1 MPTMK
6 DRLAGFFY
14 GDKIKQLNQIKE
26 EFIRSYEVLP
36 AALQSPNMMIKV
48 MKEMDSHTL
57 EVLIR
62 QSQAITGSMGTTN
75 ESMRIATVQESRMM
89 YTWDVITQNAI
100 DLWTDY
106 GFGSKLEVRSKDP
119 AAQIVLDEFFHAEKN
134 QCVLGQREVSD
145 LSKEV
150 LTDGEFFY
158 VFYVSKGKTPT
169 VRVIPTEQIKEIITD
184 PDDASVPLLYKREW
198 SATDGA
204 QTTLYYRDWRVGGDD
219 QAALDK
225 ILLKRTEIPPLLADK
240 KAQAESKENA
250 EANGHEVKEDE
261 AAAFAT
267 DIFMMH
273 IAHRKQ
279 NGRGW
284 PLMTAGIPWSKAY
297 KNFLQDRA
305 ALARTVAMIV
315 DDYTVKGGSTAV
327 EAMRQKMDSSNTS
340 GTGGYETNP
349 KPVAGSSLFKNE
361 AVDFSRRPL
370 TTGAGDAETDGAMLL
385 RQAGQAARMPPHY
398 FGAGE
403 AFRLATATA
412 MEQPVLRA
420 FNRYRRFWDS
430 GWQDVATVVFIASG
444 KNFKDTSIIVVS
456 DPLVQNDIAQIGTFT
471 TAVTDMY
478 DRQAITPEQMTAVG
492 LAILGAGLKAI
503 GVTDVGTILEP
514 EKPKE
519 SVKTRKAK
527 VVETVI
533 DPKFHK
539 AFRKAIAE
547 TIKDE

>member
-1 MPTMK
+1 MTIK

-14 GDKIKQLNQIKE
+14 GDKIKQINQIKE
-26 EFIRSYEVLP
+26 QFIRSYEVLP
-36 AALQSPNMMIKV
+36 AALQRPDVMMQV
-48 MKEMDSHTL
+48 MKEMDPHTL

-62 QSQAITGSMGTTN
+62 QSQSITGFPGVLD
-75 ESMRIATVQESRMM
+75 EGARIATVQESRFM
-89 YTWDVITQNAI
+89 YTYDVITQNAI

-106 GFGSKLEVRSKDP
+106 GFGSRLEIQSKDP
-119 AAQIVLDEFFHAEKN
+119 AAQVALDDFFHAEKN

-145 LSKEV
+145 LSKQV

-158 VFYVSKGKTPT
+158 VFYISKGKTPT
-169 VRVIPTEQIKEIITD
+169 VRVIPTEQIKKIITD

-198 SATDGA
+198 ATVDGK
-204 QTTLYYRDWRVGGDD
+204 QSTLYYRDWRVGGDD
-219 QAALDK
+219 RAALDK
-225 ILLKRTEIPPLLADK
+225 ILAKDTSINDLRAEI
-240 KAQAESKENA
+240 QAKNAATENA
-250 EANGHEVKEDE
+250 EAKGHKVKEDE
-261 AAAFAT
+261 ASAFAT

-279 NGRGW
+279 SGRGW

-305 ALARTVAMIV
+305 SIARTVAMIV

-327 EAMRQKMDSSNTS
+327 EAMRRQMDSSNTS
-340 GTGGYETNP
+340 GSGGYETNP

-430 GWQDVATVVFIASG
+430 VWQDVATVIFRADG
-444 KNFKDTSIIVVS
+444 REFKDTSIIVVS
-456 DPLVQNDIAQIGTFT
+456 DPLVQNDVAQISAFT
-471 TAVTDMY
+471 TSVVELY
-478 DRQAITPEQMTAVG
+478 DRQAITPEQIVG
-492 LAILGAGLKAI
+492 VGMALLGAGLKAV
-503 GVTDVGTILEP
+503 GVTDAGTILEP
-514 EKPKE
+514 TPPKE
-519 SVKTRKAK
+519 NVKTRKAK
-527 VVETVI
+527 VIEAQAI

-547 TIKDE
+547 TIKEE